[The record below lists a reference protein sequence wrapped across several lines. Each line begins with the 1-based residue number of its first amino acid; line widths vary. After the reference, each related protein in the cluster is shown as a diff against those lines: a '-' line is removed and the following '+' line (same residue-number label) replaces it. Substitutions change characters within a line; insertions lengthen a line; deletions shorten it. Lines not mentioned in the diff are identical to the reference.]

1 MFHGYLKEKNLISSP
16 QWTQDVVTEPV
27 NCKERNRTPQGNSN
41 LNNWVNFSQ
50 RSSPGPPFIPPQHPE
65 NLLLWG
71 DRLCCL
77 AAVRKRQAKAFFL
90 AEKSALKNLWEHWKN
105 THGAGRCG
113 GGSGFLPFWLGF
125 ILPSR
130 KRNMH
135 RAFHIKSVCPQ
146 AEHHSGLQSQT
157 SPRNT
162 YTTTEPE
169 ERCIQRDRSCHI
181 KKKYILAH

>member
-1 MFHGYLKEKNLISSP
+1 MVTSKRRTSYQVHSGRRMWSQS
-16 QWTQDVVTEPV
+16 QWTARKGIALHREIQT
-27 NCKERNRTPQGNSN
+27 SS
-41 LNNWVNFSQ
+41 NWVNFSQ

-77 AAVRKRQAKAFFL
+77 AAERKRQAKAFFL